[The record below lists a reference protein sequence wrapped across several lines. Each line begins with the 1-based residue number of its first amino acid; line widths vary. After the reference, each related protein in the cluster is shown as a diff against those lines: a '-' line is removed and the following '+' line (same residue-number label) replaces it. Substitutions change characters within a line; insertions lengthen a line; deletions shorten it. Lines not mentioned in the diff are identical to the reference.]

1 MTKYSMKR
9 LLLMTMLCCGLTAI
23 AQNEKGTFSIKP
35 LVGVNMT
42 TLPGGLSDD
51 YYHNKFGLTAG
62 VEAEYGVK
70 SNIEGT
76 GTLLQASFCCSGTY
90 KES

>member
-1 MTKYSMKR
+1 MKR

-23 AQNEKGTFSIKP
+23 VQNEKGTFSIKP

-70 SNIEGT
+70 SNIEGNRHAVT
-76 GTLLQASFCCSGTY
+76 SNFLLLRY
-90 KES
+90 L